1 METKKFNIVL
11 LGTPGSGK
19 GTQAKLIA
27 EKYGLK
33 HISTGDLFRKEIS
46 LHNSLGIE
54 AQSFIDKGELCPDK
68 LTLDMLNDYIGLF
81 PDEKGYILDGV
92 PRTIK
97 QAQLLDGVGYD
108 HKINIDIVIYL
119 SVKQREIVRRMIER
133 AAVESRSDD
142 TPEVIKNRINNYF
155 AQTKPLESYY
165 QKDKIFKINGMD
177 TPENV
182 FKEICHVLDQ
192 FIH

>member
-19 GTQAKLIA
+19 GTQAKMIA
-27 EKYGLK
+27 EKYNLK
-33 HISTGDLFRKEIS
+33 HVSTGELFRKEIS
-46 LHNSLGIE
+46 LHNALGIQ
-54 AQSFIDKGELCPDK
+54 AQSYIDRGELCPDT
-68 LTLDMLNDYIGLF
+68 LTLDMLNDYLNHF
-81 PDEKGYILDGV
+81 SDAKGYILDGV

-108 HKINIDIVIYL
+108 KKITIDLVIYL
-119 SVKQREIVRRMIER
+119 AVNQREIEKRMLER
-133 AAVESRSDD
+133 AKLEGRSDD

-165 QKDKIFKINGMD
+165 QKDKIFRINGMNE
-177 TPENV
+177 PEEV
-182 FKEICHVLDQ
+182 FKDVCTVIDKYIQ
-192 FIH
+192 